1 MSSEEGT
8 DATGEIDTLD
18 WDSLKNILLLEDR
31 GLISLVGA
39 GGKTTLMFSLA
50 KRMKDCGKTVLT
62 TTTTKIFVPAISLS
76 PATVVSEAPKVL
88 LPEIKRLL
96 KLHGHV
102 SAGAG
107 YLKEHDK
114 IRGFASEMIAR
125 LWQSGAADWIIVE
138 ADGAAGRPLK
148 APASHEPVIPAVTS
162 HLVAVA
168 GLSAI
173 GLPLDERHVFRT
185 DRYAALTGLSSGE
198 TITSSSVAAA
208 LLHSEGIMKGAPCE
222 VQRFVF
228 LNKARR
234 EDLHETGEEIAALL
248 QEGCRGKLKRIFI
261 GSAEEDPAHWKC
273 VNTGS

>member
-1 MSSEEGT
+1 
-8 DATGEIDTLD
+8 LD
-18 WDSLKNILLLEDR
+18 WDSLKNVLLLEDR
-31 GLISLVGA
+31 GVISLVGA

-50 KRMKDCGKTVLT
+50 KWMKDCGQTVLT
-62 TTTTKIFVPAISLS
+62 TTTTKIFMPAISQS
-76 PATVVSEAPKVL
+76 PTAVVSEAPEVL

-96 KLHGHV
+96 KLYGHV

-114 IRGFASEMIAR
+114 IRGFTSEMMAR
-125 LWQSGAADWIIVE
+125 LWQSGIADWIIVE

-168 GLSAI
+168 GLRAI
-173 GLPLDERHVFRT
+173 GLPLDEMHVFRT
-185 DRYAALTGLSSGE
+185 DRYAATTGLNPGE
-198 TITSSSVAAA
+198 TITTSSVTSA
-208 LLHSEGIMKGAPCE
+208 LLHPEGIMKGASSD

-228 LNKARR
+228 LNKAQR
-234 EDLHETGEEIAALL
+234 EDLHESGEEVAAQL
-248 QEGCRGKLKRIFI
+248 QELGRGKLKRIFI
-261 GSAEEDPAHWKC
+261 GSAVEEPTRWKC